1 MTRSPNFVFIITD
14 QHRADHLGC
23 YGNAV
28 VQTPH
33 IDSIAA
39 AGWRAKRFYVANPA
53 CMPNRATL
61 MTGRLPSLHGVR
73 SNGIPLPATAT
84 TFTELLREAGYKTAC
99 AGKIHLQPMTA
110 DGPIWRGDHA
120 DGLTAPPVHLADARH
135 PDAPEGFYEQE
146 RIHRWQNEPEHD
158 LQLPYYGFDEVHLTM
173 MHADGAHGH
182 YGRWLEAQRDDARQL
197 TGPEHGL
204 DPGSVTALQAWRTAV
219 PEALYSSTYIGEQAC
234 AFLARHH
241 QQNPEQPF
249 FLQVSFNDPHHPF
262 TPPGKYWDM
271 YDPADMT
278 LPPSY
283 APHDDQAPPPLH
295 HLLAERDEG
304 RSDRES
310 WMLQAV
316 GEQDVRE
323 AIALTYGSITLI
335 DDLVGRVLAQL
346 DDLGIRD
353 NTVVIFTSDHGDF
366 MGDHQL
372 MFKGPLHYDGLI
384 RVPFIW
390 SDPDDSYGGETLGA
404 LAGTVDI
411 ARSILERAGLA
422 PFHGIQGC
430 NLMQLMAGQTPARDA
445 LLVEEDNQRAFLGFD
460 RPVRLRTLVTERWRL
475 TVYRGVAWGELYD
488 LQEDPHEMHNL
499 WQVPRYQTVRGEL
512 LWQMVK
518 TMEDWSDDS
527 PLPRARA

>member
-1 MTRSPNFVFIITD
+1 MQAPNFVFVITD
-14 QHRADHLGC
+14 QHRVDHLGC
-23 YGNAV
+23 YGNTV
-28 VQTPH
+28 VRTPH

-39 AGWRAKRFYVANPA
+39 AGWRAERFYVANPA

-73 SNGIPLPATAT
+73 SNGIPLPRSAT
-84 TFTELLREAGYKTAC
+84 TFTELLRAAGYRTAC

-110 DGPIWRGDHA
+110 DGPIWRGAQTDS
-120 DGLTAPPVHLADARH
+120 LRPPPAELADATH
-135 PDAPEGFYEQE
+135 PDAPADFYEQE
-146 RIHRWQNEPEHD
+146 RIHRWQNEPNHD
-158 LQLPYYGFDEVHLTM
+158 LQLPYYGFDEVALTM

-182 YGRWLEAQRDDARQL
+182 YGRWLEEQHSNSQLL
-197 TGPEHGL
+197 TGPEHAL
-204 DPGSVTALQAWRTAV
+204 DRGAISALQAWRTAV
-219 PEALYSSTYIGEQAC
+219 PEELYSSTYIGNQAC
-234 AFLARHH
+234 EFLVRH
-241 QQNPEQPF
+241 QQQRPDQPF

-271 YDPADMT
+271 YDPATID
-278 LPPSY
+278 LPASY
-283 APHDDQAPPPLH
+283 TALHHDAPPPLR
-295 HLLAERDEG
+295 HLQNERDTG
-304 RSDRES
+304 KSDRES

-316 GEQDVRE
+316 SEQDVRE

-335 DDLVGRVLAQL
+335 DDVVGRVLAQL
-346 DDLGIRD
+346 DALGIRD

-384 RVPFIW
+384 RVPFLW
-390 SDPDDSYGGETLGA
+390 SDPQHRQGPSTVDA

-422 PFHGIQGC
+422 GFHGMQGC
-430 NLMQLMAGQTPARDA
+430 NLLRLRDGTTPRREAM
-445 LLVEEDNQRAFLGFD
+445 LVEEDNQRAFLGFD
-460 RPVRLRTLVTERWRL
+460 QPVRVRTLVTERWRL
-475 TVYRGVAWGELYD
+475 TVYRGAEWGELYD
-488 LQEDPHEMHNL
+488 LQNDPHETHNL
-499 WQVPRYQTVRGEL
+499 WHSPQIAQVRESL

-518 TMEDWSDDS
+518 TMTDWSDDS